1 MKTPTYE
8 EEDDLTP
15 LKTIIRREERKRRKL
30 CDDMVKAARDA
41 IAKAPRPSR
50 EIERDMCR
58 LLSYAICLRA
68 SYALRKEQPVG

>member
-1 MKTPTYE
+1 MKTPTY

-15 LKTIIRREERKRRKL
+15 LKTIFRREERKRRKL

-58 LLSYAICLRA
+58 LLSYAMCLRA
-68 SYALRKEQPVG
+68 SYALRRDFSVG